1 MIKKNYKNYIASILA
16 SVLFFPL
23 AFLGQICGNI
33 FGEFFIW
40 FNNYSSFLNI
50 PKIISVVVI
59 GYVSGYIAG
68 YVSAFIIK
76 KAYRNFN
83 LKFALI
89 LPILVI
95 AIAIIGDLSYAFKN
109 GFDLE
114 YLQHFV
120 RNSLTIFYYYYFMNE
135 FKIRD

>member
-1 MIKKNYKNYIASILA
+1 MIKKNYKNYIASILV
-16 SVLFFPL
+16 SLLFFPL
-23 AFLGQICGNI
+23 AFLGQIGGSI
-33 FGEFFIW
+33 AGEFFIW
-40 FNNYSSFLNI
+40 FNNFFSFLNI

-59 GYVSGYIAG
+59 GYVAGYIAG

-76 KAYRNFN
+76 KAYKNVN

-95 AIAIIGDLSYAFKN
+95 TIAMMGDLSYALKN

-120 RNSLTIFYYYYFMNE
+120 RNSLTIFYYYYFSNE
-135 FKIRD
+135 FKMRD